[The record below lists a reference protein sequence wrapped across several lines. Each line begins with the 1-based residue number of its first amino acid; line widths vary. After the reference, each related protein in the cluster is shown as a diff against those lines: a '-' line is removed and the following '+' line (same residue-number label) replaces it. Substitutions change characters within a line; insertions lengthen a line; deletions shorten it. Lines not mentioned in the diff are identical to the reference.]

1 MKVKRSS
8 WHYKVN
14 YFGSDWGERKHDN
27 LCAYFWRTV
36 GRIFVAAFFVSI
48 FSLLGYA
55 FFTSGFM
62 MPTIIMVLFILS
74 AIFVPQIAINLLRKK
89 LGKSPEMPYGNIVV
103 EYMRARKQ
111 KMCPLIEYVD

>member
-36 GRIFVAAFFVSI
+36 AKLFIVTFFLGI
-48 FSLLGYA
+48 FSLLGYE

-62 MPTIIMVLFILS
+62 APIIIMVLFIASVLCM
-74 AIFVPQIAINLLRKK
+74 PPMAINLLRKK

>member
-1 MKVKRSS
+1 MKVRRSS

-36 GRIFVAAFFVSI
+36 GKIFIAVFFVGI
-48 FSLLGYA
+48 FSALGYA
-55 FFTSGFM
+55 FATSGFM
-62 MPTIIMVLFILS
+62 MATTIMILFIIS
-74 AIFVPQIAINLLRKK
+74 IFAVPGIAINLLRKK

-103 EYMRARKQ
+103 EYLRARKQ